1 MTSIT
6 ARLARIDLARDFE
19 RHGNGGDPAVAHA
32 FNALSFLFPHAQR
45 IFIDV
50 ARAVVWDLGQAN
62 ARGMKM
68 CSQQKTGG
76 DAPKVSKN
84 RIAKIDSEARTVGPI
99 AHMAWVSLAASL
111 SVLLIFAGGGHPPP
125 IILLPPVLAVWVVGH
140 PTQTGS
146 KTHVRL
152 SEFQHG
158 SFSQNFE

>member
-68 CSQQKTGG
+68 CSQQKTGIG
-76 DAPKVSKN
+76 KDSVRGFVFGADAV
-84 RIAKIDSEARTVGPI
+84 AELGQGFVGN
-99 AHMAWVSLAASL
+99 A
-111 SVLLIFAGGGHPPP
+111 
-125 IILLPPVLAVWVVGH
+125 
-140 PTQTGS
+140 
-146 KTHVRL
+146 
-152 SEFQHG
+152 
-158 SFSQNFE
+158 